1 MNALDVELVLCGGFF
16 GLGFVAL
23 GSRKSPFWF
32 RLVYGG
38 SALLSLAA
46 VVVSLTLLL
55 VDPVPLKSSFHMGL
69 PWIGVQYRLDA
80 LAAFFLLVI
89 NLGGSMASLFGIGYG
104 AHAER
109 PLRIL
114 PMYPAF
120 LAAMNLVVIADDAFS
135 FLVAWEFMSLTSWS
149 LVLVDHRVQENR
161 KAAFLYLI
169 MASFGTMMLL
179 FAFGIMAGNRG
190 DYAFDA
196 MRGATLPE
204 WGVAVVL
211 VLTLLGAGSKAGLV
225 PLHVWL
231 PLAHPAAPSHVS
243 ALMSGVMTKVAVYAA
258 IRILFDL
265 SGPNPWWWSVPV
277 MIVGGITAFLGILY
291 AIMQR
296 DIKRFL
302 AYSTVENIGIIF
314 IGIGLA
320 MAFQANGHAEGAAVA
335 LTAVLFHT
343 LNHSLFKNLLFM
355 GAGAVLHATGLRD
368 IEQLGGLIH
377 RMPRTAFLFLVGA
390 ASISALPPLNGFVS
404 EWMTFQA
411 ILASPEFPQPVL
423 KFLVPLVGAGL
434 ALTASLVA
442 TGFVKVYGITFLG
455 RPRSEVARNAHE
467 TDIFSLSAM
476 AILAA
481 LCLLF
486 GVLPTLVVKVIMA
499 VPGQLLGATLPSGM
513 GNSAFGWMFL
523 VPFGVTQS
531 SYNSLAILVFVA
543 VSASLAALFI
553 HTHASNV
560 VRKGSAWDCGFPDPS
575 TMSQYTGNSFSQ
587 PVRRVFA
594 TVCFRAREKVFMPRP
609 GDPQPATLSVTM
621 LDPVWESIFAPLGRF
636 VIRASVRADKMHFLT
651 IRQFLSI
658 TFVALILLLLVIA
671 LWR

>member
-1 MNALDVELVLCGGFF
+1 MNALDVELAICCGLV
-16 GLGFVAL
+16 GLGFVAF
-23 GSRKSPFWF
+23 GAKKDPFWF

-38 SALLSLAA
+38 AAILSGLA
-46 VVVSLTLLL
+46 VIISLIILL
-55 VDPVPLKSSFHMGL
+55 VNPVPLKTGFHMGL
-69 PWIGVQYRLDA
+69 PWIGFQYRLDA

-89 NLGGSMASLFGIGYG
+89 NLGGTLASLFGIGYG

-135 FLVAWEFMSLTSWS
+135 FLVAWEFMSLSSWS
-149 LVLVDHRVQENR
+149 LVLVEHRIQANR
-161 KAAFLYLI
+161 HAAFTYLL

-179 FAFGIMAGNRG
+179 FAFGIMAGDRG

-196 MRGATLPE
+196 MRGNTLPE

-211 VLTLLGAGSKAGLV
+211 ILTLMGAGSKAGLV

-265 SGPNPWWWSVPV
+265 SGPNPWWWSVPI
-277 MIVGGITAFLGILY
+277 MLTGGITAFLGILY
-291 AIMQR
+291 AVMQR

-314 IGIGLA
+314 VGIGLA
-320 MAFQANGHAEGAAVA
+320 MAFQANGHAEGATVA
-335 LTAVLFHT
+335 LTAALFHT

-355 GAGAVLHATGLRD
+355 GAGAVLHATGQRD

-404 EWMTFQA
+404 EWLTFQA
-411 ILASPEFPQPVL
+411 ILASPEFPQPLL
-423 KFLVPLVGAGL
+423 KFLVPLVGAVL

-442 TGFVKVYGITFLG
+442 TGFVKVFGVVFLG
-455 RPRSEVARNAHE
+455 RPRSDMAKNAHE
-467 TDIFSLSAM
+467 TDPFSLSAM
-476 AILAA
+476 SILAG

-486 GVLPTLVVKVIMA
+486 GILPTLVMDIILP
-499 VPGQLLGATLPSGM
+499 VPGQLLGATIATGTEGSR
-513 GNSAFGWMFL
+513 FGWMFL
-523 VPFGVTQS
+523 VPFGISQS
-531 SYNSLAILVFVA
+531 SYNSLAILIFVGI
-543 VSASLAALFI
+543 SASLAALFI
-553 HTHASNV
+553 HHRASNIV
-560 VRKGSAWDCGFPDPS
+560 QKGSPWDCGFPDPS
-575 TMSQYTGNSFSQ
+575 PMTQYTGSSFSQ
-587 PVRRVFA
+587 PIRRVFA
-594 TVCFRAREKVFMPRP
+594 TVWFRARETVFMPPP
-609 GDPQPATLSVTM
+609 GDPRPARLTVSM
-621 LDPVWESIFAPLGRF
+621 FDPVWESIFAPLGRF
-636 VIRASVRADKMHFLT
+636 VTRTSVRADAMHFLT
-651 IRQFLSI
+651 IRQFLTISFI
-658 TFVALILLLLVIA
+658 ALILLLLVVA
-671 LWR
+671 VWR

>member
-1 MNALDVELVLCGGFF
+1 MSALEVELSVCA
-16 GLGFVAL
+16 GLFAL
-23 GSRKSPFWF
+23 GLSALGAKRSPFWF

-38 SALLSLAA
+38 SALLSFVA
-46 VVVSLTLLL
+46 VVVSLVFLLS
-55 VDPVPLKSSFHMGL
+55 DPVPLKSGFHLGL
-69 PWIGVQYRLDA
+69 PWIGVQCRMDA
-80 LAAFFLLVI
+80 LGAFFLLVV
-89 NLGGSMASLFGIGYG
+89 NFGGAMASLYGVGYG
-104 AHAER
+104 AHEER

-114 PMYPAF
+114 PMYPVF
-120 LAAMNLVVIADDAFS
+120 LAAMNLVIVADDAFS
-135 FLVAWEFMSLTSWS
+135 FLFAWEFMSLSSWS
-149 LVLVDHRVQENR
+149 LVLVNHRLQENR
-161 KAAFLYLI
+161 KAAFVYLV

-179 FAFGIMAGNRG
+179 FAFGIMAGDKG
-190 DYAFDA
+190 DYAFDT
-196 MRGATLPE
+196 MRGGTLPD

-258 IRILFDL
+258 MRILFDL

-277 MIVGGITAFLGILY
+277 MVTGGVTAFLGILY
-291 AIMQR
+291 AIMQS

-320 MAFQANGHAEGAAVA
+320 MAFQANGHAEASAVA
-335 LTAVLFHT
+335 MTAALFHT

-368 IEQLGGLIH
+368 IERLGGLIH

-390 ASISALPPLNGFVS
+390 VSISALPPFNGFAS

-411 ILASPEFPQPVL
+411 ILASPEFPQPLL

-442 TGFVKVYGITFLG
+442 TGFVKVYGTVFLG
-455 RPRSEVARNAHE
+455 RPRTDMARNAHE
-467 TDIFSLSAM
+467 TDPFSLSAM

-481 LCLLF
+481 LCLLV
-486 GVLPTLVVKVIMA
+486 GVVPTLVVKVILA
-499 VPGQLLGATLPSGM
+499 VPSQLLGATLSSGL
-513 GNSAFGWMFL
+513 GDSTFGWMFL
-523 VPFGVTQS
+523 VPFGVTKS
-531 SYNSLAILVFVA
+531 SYNSLAILFFVA
-543 VSASLAALFI
+543 LSSSMAALFI
-553 HTHASNV
+553 HKRASNV
-560 VRKGSAWDCGFPDPS
+560 VRKGPAWDCGFPDPS

-587 PVRRVFA
+587 PIRRVFA
-594 TVCFRAREKVFMPRP
+594 SVCFRAREKVFMPRP
-609 GDPQPATLSVTM
+609 GDPRPASLTVTM
-621 LDPVWESIFAPLGRF
+621 LDPIWEFIFAPLGRF
-636 VIRASVRADKMHFLT
+636 VVRFSIRADRMHFLT

-658 TFVALILLLLVIA
+658 MFAALILLLTVVAI
-671 LWR
+671 WR